1 MAVLRN
7 GSKCSHTTCM
17 LRFFTVSC
25 LALNTN
31 LIFEIGSNKWRKAM
45 MQLEDIRDNEDL
57 LNAIDW
63 DMTPE
68 EAVRLYLEWGNNWA
82 GGNYVIRSKDD
93 ITHYFVVNTWD
104 ENPVIFLIRRNSEEA
119 VELGKIDMPDD
130 IKDRFLEENG
140 NLKGVFA
147 IEGNVKDWLYQ
158 QLNNM

>member
-1 MAVLRN
+1 
-7 GSKCSHTTCM
+7 
-17 LRFFTVSC
+17 
-25 LALNTN
+25 
-31 LIFEIGSNKWRKAM
+31 M
-45 MQLEDIRDNEDL
+45 MRLEHIRDNEDL

-93 ITHYFVVNTWD
+93 ISHYFVVNTWD
-104 ENPVIFLIRRNSEEA
+104 ENPVIFLIRRSSDEA
-119 VELGKIDMPDD
+119 VELAKIDMPDD

-147 IEGNVKDWLYQ
+147 IEGNIKDWLYK

>member
-1 MAVLRN
+1 
-7 GSKCSHTTCM
+7 
-17 LRFFTVSC
+17 
-25 LALNTN
+25 
-31 LIFEIGSNKWRKAM
+31 M
-45 MQLEDIRDNEDL
+45 MQLDDIRDNEDL
-57 LNAIDW
+57 QNAIDW

-119 VELGKIDMPDD
+119 VELAKIDMPDD

-147 IEGNVKDWLYQ
+147 IEGDVKDWLYK